1 MELTKYDIFI
11 QIVENGS
18 LTKTAQKIG
27 YTQSAISHLVAS
39 LEAELGLSLLVR
51 SRSGVS
57 LTPEGEAIFPYI
69 QSIGTSYD
77 NLHEYANNL
86 RGLESGIVRISAPQS
101 VLLNILPLGI
111 AQFQKKYPGVRFE
124 FKTVGISKSFQNVVN
139 GVSDI
144 GFSVVNELFSFDNL
158 ERCEL
163 LPFSNEKMLVIIPE
177 NHPAAELEYF
187 PPEWL
192 QKEKYIM
199 IRDGVSETR
208 PIFKRYKVE
217 PDVLFYV
224 EDATTIMA
232 MVEQGL
238 GISIIPTMSF
248 YRNPFKILAKELPNP
263 FYRKIGVFYKKQPLL
278 SHAAREFLDT
288 VLDISADFC
297 TKF

>member
-1 MELTKYDIFI
+1 MELTKYDIFV

-77 NLHEYANNL
+77 NLYSYAENL
-86 RGLESGIVRISAPQS
+86 RGLDSGIVRISAPQS
-101 VLLNILPLGI
+101 IIINIFPPIL

-124 FKTVGISKSFQNVVN
+124 IKTVGQSMSFQNVVN

-144 GFSVVNELFSFDNL
+144 GFGVVNELFSFDNL
-158 ERCEL
+158 DRCEL
-163 LPFSNEKMLVIIPE
+163 LPFSSEKMLVIVPE
-177 NHPAAELEYF
+177 NHPAAELDYF
-187 PPEWL
+187 PPEL
-192 QKEKYIM
+192 FHTERFIL
-199 IRDGVSETR
+199 IRDGISETR

-217 PDVLFYV
+217 PNVLFYV

-232 MVEQGL
+232 MVEQGV
-238 GISIIPTMSF
+238 GISIIPTMSY
-248 YRNPFKILAKELPNP
+248 YRNPFRILAKELPTP
-263 FYRKIGVFYKKQPLL
+263 SYRKIGVFYKKQPLL
-278 SHAAREFLDT
+278 SHAARMFLDT
-288 VLDISADFC
+288 VLEISTDFC
-297 TKF
+297 TKI